1 MNKEQTY
8 QELLTVMPV
17 VLADT
22 AYEISLLANFV
33 ALIHQMLPDVS
44 WTGIYLNKEE
54 ILILGPFQGKVAC
67 TVIPFNRGVCGASA
81 TERRTIVVP
90 NVHRFLGHIAC
101 DEGTMSEIV
110 VPLII
115 NGELFGVLDLD
126 SYSENRFDETDQKY
140 LEKSADILI
149 SYLQKLN
156 Q

>member
-90 NVHRFLGHIAC
+90 NVHRFSGHIAC

-126 SYSENRFDETDQKY
+126 SYSENRFDETDQKN

>member
-1 MNKEQTY
+1 
-8 QELLTVMPV
+8 
-17 VLADT
+17 
-22 AYEISLLANFV
+22 
-33 ALIHQMLPDVS
+33 
-44 WTGIYLNKEE
+44 
-54 ILILGPFQGKVAC
+54 LILGPFQGKVAC

-90 NVHRFLGHIAC
+90 NVHRFSGHIAC

>member
-90 NVHRFLGHIAC
+90 NVHRFSGHIAC

-126 SYSENRFDETDQKY
+126 SYFENRFDETDQKY

>member
-67 TVIPFNRGVCGASA
+67 TVIPFNRGVAGRVRPKEEQSSFPMSIGFRA
-81 TERRTIVVP
+81 TSP
-90 NVHRFLGHIAC
+90 A
-101 DEGTMSEIV
+101 MKA
-110 VPLII
+110 P
-115 NGELFGVLDLD
+115 
-126 SYSENRFDETDQKY
+126 
-140 LEKSADILI
+140 
-149 SYLQKLN
+149 
-156 Q
+156 

>member
-90 NVHRFLGHIAC
+90 NVHRFSGDIAC

>member
-54 ILILGPFQGKVAC
+54 ILIVGPFQGKVAC

-90 NVHRFLGHIAC
+90 NVHRFSGHIAC

>member
-90 NVHRFLGHIAC
+90 NVHRFSGHIAC

-115 NGELFGVLDLD
+115 NGELFGVLDLLLF
-126 SYSENRFDETDQKY
+126 RKPV
-140 LEKSADILI
+140 
-149 SYLQKLN
+149 
-156 Q
+156 

>member
-1 MNKEQTY
+1 
-8 QELLTVMPV
+8 LLTVMPV
-17 VLADT
+17 ALADT

-90 NVHRFLGHIAC
+90 NVHRFSGHIAC

>member
-90 NVHRFLGHIAC
+90 NVHRFSGHIAC

-115 NGELFGVLDLD
+115 NGELFG
-126 SYSENRFDETDQKY
+126 FW
-140 LEKSADILI
+140 ILTPI
-149 SYLQKLN
+149 PKTGLTKPIKN
-156 Q
+156 T

>member
-90 NVHRFLGHIAC
+90 NVHRFSGHIAC

>member
-90 NVHRFLGHIAC
+90 NVHRFSGHIAC

-140 LEKSADILI
+140 LEKSADIL
-149 SYLQKLN
+149 SFYLQKLN

>member
-90 NVHRFLGHIAC
+90 NVHRFSGHIAC

-126 SYSENRFDETDQKY
+126 SYSENRLTKRDQN
-140 LEKSADILI
+140 I
-149 SYLQKLN
+149 S
-156 Q
+156 

>member
-1 MNKEQTY
+1 
-8 QELLTVMPV
+8 
-17 VLADT
+17 
-22 AYEISLLANFV
+22 
-33 ALIHQMLPDVS
+33 
-44 WTGIYLNKEE
+44 
-54 ILILGPFQGKVAC
+54 
-67 TVIPFNRGVCGASA
+67 
-81 TERRTIVVP
+81 
-90 NVHRFLGHIAC
+90 
-101 DEGTMSEIV
+101 MSEIV

>member
-33 ALIHQMLPDVS
+33 ALIHQLLPDVS

-90 NVHRFLGHIAC
+90 NVHRFSGHIAC

>member
-90 NVHRFLGHIAC
+90 NVHRFSGHIAC

-115 NGELFGVLDLD
+115 KGELFGVLDLD

>member
-90 NVHRFLGHIAC
+90 DVHRFSGHIAC

>member
-22 AYEISLLANFV
+22 TYEISLLANFV

-90 NVHRFLGHIAC
+90 NVHRFSGHIAC

>member
-90 NVHRFLGHIAC
+90 NVHRFSGHIAC

-140 LEKSADILI
+140 LEKSADILS

>member
-90 NVHRFLGHIAC
+90 NVHRFSGHIAC

-115 NGELFGVLDLD
+115 NGEMFGVLDLD

>member
-90 NVHRFLGHIAC
+90 NVHRFSGHIAC

-115 NGELFGVLDLD
+115 NGELFGVLDVD

>member
-90 NVHRFLGHIAC
+90 NVHRFSGHIAC

-140 LEKSADILI
+140 LEKTADILI

>member
-17 VLADT
+17 ALADT

-90 NVHRFLGHIAC
+90 NVHRFSGHIAC